1 MKAAFPSETL
11 VDSNQRNLTSAAFAR
26 VLTKIIRLHEY
37 TTTLNVGD
45 GQTPANL
52 LGDQDMKRTLTFAL
66 SVVAGLALGDA
77 ALAQDKRVTIKL
89 SYWVPPS
96 HLLTPGYKEWA
107 ASVEKAS
114 GGTIKTTLF
123 PSSQLGSGFDHYD
136 MVKRGVAD
144 FGLINPGYTAGRFP
158 IIAVSDLPFMN
169 SNSLGG
175 AKAITKF
182 YQKYAA
188 KEMSDVKVCHAYTH
202 DIATVHS
209 VKKEI
214 KTPADI
220 KGLNIR
226 AANETIAKYIT
237 AMGGNPVNVPI
248 AEAKDTLMKGITDGI
263 FVTFGGVQGTFK
275 FGEVTKY
282 TLDSPLYVST
292 FTHTINQRFYDGL
305 SAGQRKV
312 IDDHCTPDWAQKTY
326 RYWYEDDQKQDK
338 EAREKYPNRVWTKIG
353 PTEIAAWRKA
363 AEPVLADWHAAVKK
377 AGYDSEQV
385 LQEFREALKA
395 ENALF

>member
-1 MKAAFPSETL
+1 MMRTTAIALAA
-11 VDSNQRNLTSAAFAR
+11 VAAFAM
-26 VLTKIIRLHEY
+26 T
-37 TTTLNVGD
+37 
-45 GQTPANL
+45 A
-52 LGDQDMKRTLTFAL
+52 
-66 SVVAGLALGDA
+66 SVQ
-77 ALAQDKRVTIKL
+77 AQDKRVTIKL
-89 SYWVPPS
+89 SYWVPPT

-144 FGLINPGYTAGRFP
+144 MGLINPGYTAGRFP
-158 IIAVSDLPFMN
+158 IIAASDLPFMN

-188 KEMSDVKVCHAYTH
+188 KEMSDVKMCHAYTH
-202 DIATVHS
+202 DIGTVHS

-214 KTPADI
+214 KVPADI
-220 KGLNIR
+220 KGMNIR
-226 AANETIAKYIT
+226 AANETIAKYVT

-263 FVTFGGVQGTFK
+263 FVTMGGVHGTFK

-292 FTHTINQRFYDGL
+292 FTHLINTRFYDGL
-305 SAGQRKV
+305 SAMQRKA
-312 IDDHCTPDWAQKTY
+312 IDDHCTPEWSQKTY
-326 RYWYEDDQKQDK
+326 RYWYEDDQEQDK
-338 EAREKYPNRVWTKIG
+338 IARGKYPNHVWTKIG
-353 PTEIAAWRKA
+353 PAEVAAWRKA
-363 AEPVLADWHAAVKK
+363 AEPVLADWHEAVKK

-385 LQEFREALKA
+385 LKEFKDALKS

>member
-1 MKAAFPSETL
+1 MKRIL
-11 VDSNQRNLTSAAFAR
+11 LTSIAAIA
-26 VLTKIIRLHEY
+26 
-37 TTTLNVGD
+37 
-45 GQTPANL
+45 AA
-52 LGDQDMKRTLTFAL
+52 TF
-66 SVVAGLALGDA
+66 VVSASTAQ
-77 ALAQDKRVTIKL
+77 AQDKKVTIKL

-96 HLLTPGYKEWA
+96 HFLTPGYKEWA

-144 FGLINPGYTAGRFP
+144 MGLINPGYTAGRFP
-158 IIAVSDLPFMN
+158 IIAASDLPFMN

-188 KEMSDVKVCHAYTH
+188 KEMSDVKTCHAYTH

-214 KTPADI
+214 KVPADI
-220 KGLNIR
+220 KGMNIR
-226 AANETIAKYIT
+226 SANETIAKYVT

-275 FGEVTKY
+275 FGDVTKY

-292 FTHTINQRFYDGL
+292 FTHNINKQFYDGL

-312 IDDHCTPDWAQKTY
+312 IDDHCTPEWAAKTY

-338 EAREKYPNRVWTKIG
+338 EARVNFKNHVWTKIG
-353 PTEIAAWRKA
+353 PAEIALWRKA
-363 AEPVLADWHAAVKK
+363 AEPVLADWKENVKK
-377 AGYDSEQV
+377 AGYDPEVV
-385 LQEFREALKA
+385 LKEFKDALKA